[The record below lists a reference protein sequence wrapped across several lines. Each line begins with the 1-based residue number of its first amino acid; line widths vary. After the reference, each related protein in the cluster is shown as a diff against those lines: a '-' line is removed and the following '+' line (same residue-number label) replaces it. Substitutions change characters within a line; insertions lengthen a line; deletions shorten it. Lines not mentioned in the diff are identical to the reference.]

1 MMKKSVTAFTLG
13 MISSFICLAWGV
25 IAAIT
30 GDILAATNVARS
42 VTKLIAV
49 FGWVCLFGSIV
60 GLAGSAL
67 CLKNS
72 IVGALCLT
80 ISSAMCGTLL
90 VYLTVEAVMGHLAF
104 ASIIVL
110 LLLSLAVMI
119 IATIFGFLAR
129 SVEKPHYA
137 NDVKDDYKGPD
148 ASKNMYHYNRDK
160 FNQEENKENEN
171 KDE

>member
-1 MMKKSVTAFTLG
+1 MKKSVTAFTLG
-13 MISSFICLAWGV
+13 MISSFICLAWG
-25 IAAIT
+25 IISAIT
-30 GDILAATNVARS
+30 GDILAVAGVAKS

-49 FGWVCLFGSIV
+49 FGWVCLFGSIL
-60 GLAGSAL
+60 GIAGSAL

-72 IVGALCLT
+72 IAGALCLT

-90 VYLTVEAVMGHLAF
+90 VYLTVEAVLGNLAF

-119 IATIFGFLAR
+119 LATVFAFFAR
-129 SVEKPHYA
+129 KVEKPHYA

-148 ASKNMYHYNRDK
+148 ASKNMYHYNREK
-160 FNQEENKENEN
+160 FNSHEEDKKE
-171 KDE
+171 